1 MSRLEVACIVSV
13 GAGVLAAA
21 LVGVAIVGK
30 HEPDAVG
37 VTDERTE
44 SPVDQDQRI
53 AVTEPRPTERSDPEK
68 PELDD
73 VAYACRDFYVSTDRC
88 VAALDRRYLALS
100 PSSVTDR
107 ILKPIVPSDNAMT
120 LRRVFDDPKGK
131 RTAIEEAWDD
141 TVCVAAW
148 PPIDAPDGWSG
159 GIRRDLVARCE
170 ADAMAEFSVLVE
182 LCATES
188 GYARNAEFH
197 RERAVERLDAIE
209 DNQAY
214 WEARAA
220 FENEHY
226 LKMWL
231 AEKCRRTGPDTL
243 APLKEYVHTD
253 DEFMDFLNYLGDV
266 YSLRRGAAWL
276 GQEWAMVQRNGPRSE
291 MYVHALREADPLRY
305 HVHEAYRLRGKRAA
319 LPHVLAASKLAA
331 SQKIEI
337 DSEALFEFAGRYG
350 LDDLEE
356 ADRAARKLLADPD

>member
-1 MSRLEVACIVSV
+1 MSRLQVACAILV
-13 GAGVLAAA
+13 GAGVLGVA
-21 LVGVAIVGK
+21 LVGVAILGK
-30 HEPDAVG
+30 REPDAVA
-37 VTDERTE
+37 VTDERNDP
-44 SPVDQDQRI
+44 PVDQRQPI
-53 AVTEPRPTERSDPEK
+53 AATEPRPAEPRRPEDPGF
-68 PELDD
+68 DD
-73 VAYACRDFYVSTDRC
+73 VAYACPDFYVSTDRC
-88 VAALDRRYLALS
+88 VAALDRRYLGLS

-107 ILKPIVPSDNAMT
+107 ILVPSDGAMT
-120 LRRVFDDPKGK
+120 LRRVFYDPEGK
-131 RTAIEEAWDD
+131 RTAIEEAWNDP
-141 TVCVAAW
+141 VCAAAW
-148 PPIDAPDGWSG
+148 PPMDAPEGWSG
-159 GIRRDLVARCE
+159 GVRRDLGERCE

-197 RERAVERLDAIE
+197 RERAVERLDAID

-231 AEKCRRTGPDTL
+231 AEKCRRTGPGTL
-243 APLKEYVHTD
+243 APLKDYVHTGD
-253 DEFMDFLNYLGDV
+253 GFMDFLNYLGDV

-305 HVHEAYRLRGKRAA
+305 HVHEAYRLRGKRAV
-319 LPHVLAASKLAA
+319 LTHVLAASKLAA
-331 SQKIEI
+331 SGGVEI
-337 DSEALFEFAGRYG
+337 DSGALFEFAGRYG

-356 ADRAARKLLADPD
+356 ARAARKLLAPPN